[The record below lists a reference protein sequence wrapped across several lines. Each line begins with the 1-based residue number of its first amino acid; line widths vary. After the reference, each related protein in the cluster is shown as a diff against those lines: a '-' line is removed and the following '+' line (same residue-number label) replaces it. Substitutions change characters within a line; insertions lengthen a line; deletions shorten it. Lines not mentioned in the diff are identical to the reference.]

1 MPAFQLKQF
10 QQQTNR
16 LLQVFALPS
25 EFHSQLTRL
34 FQRYE
39 QPSYRYGTGVQA
51 PPEPAYHLQPLMM
64 DELINELKYMAVERP
79 RSALL
84 LAQECWTDE
93 YYETKKV
100 AAIVLGEAPL
110 FDLAMFQ
117 DTFTQMLDSAGQEHY
132 DLLFIHSWKRFRE
145 EHPEMVAEWISNWL
159 AGDRLDV
166 GLSAIQSLIRV
177 EAMDSLPTIFRLIEK
192 FVIIGDLSYREEILQ
207 IMDGLAKLSPM
218 ETAHFLS
225 ELTTHFYGEKRM
237 QYFRALCRSFGKPQR
252 DFINRAFMD
261 PSVHYHDEDVIDD

>member
-93 YYETKKV
+93 YYEVKRV
-100 AAIVLGEAPL
+100 AAVVMGEAPL
-110 FDLAMFQ
+110 FDLSLFEQA
-117 DTFTQMLDSAGQEHY
+117 FTVMLEAVGPDHY
-132 DLLFIHSWKRFRE
+132 GMLFFYSWKRFRQE
-145 EHPEMVAEWISNWL
+145 KPALVAEWISNWL
-159 AGDRLDV
+159 AGDHLDV
-166 GLSAIQSLIRV
+166 GLSAIQSLIQV

-192 FVIIGDLSYREEILQ
+192 FVITGDLSYREEILQ
-207 IMDGLAKLSPM
+207 IMDRLAKLSPM
-218 ETAHFLS
+218 ESAHFLS

-237 QYFRALCRSFGKPQR
+237 QYFRALCRSFEKPER
-252 DFINRAFMD
+252 DFINRAFID